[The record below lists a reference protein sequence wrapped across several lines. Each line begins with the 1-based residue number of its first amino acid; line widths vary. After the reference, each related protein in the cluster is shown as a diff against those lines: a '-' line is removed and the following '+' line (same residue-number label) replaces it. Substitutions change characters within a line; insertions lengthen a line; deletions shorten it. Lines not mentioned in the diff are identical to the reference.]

1 MKTLKIARTTDELR
15 LHADAWR
22 ALKHTIALVPTMGAL
37 HEGHLSLVE
46 TARRHADVVIVSV
59 FVNPTQFAAG
69 EDYDTYPRDL
79 DGDAEKLRAAG
90 VDLMYAP
97 SVEEMYPQ
105 GFATTVHVEGPAK
118 AGLEDAFRPT
128 HFDGVATVVAKLLIQ
143 SGCHVAVFGEK
154 DYQQLLVIKQ
164 LVRDLD
170 LPVKIIPAPTMREA
184 DGLAMSSRNAY
195 LSRADRERAAV
206 VYRALTEAAAAIR
219 NGASLSEACR
229 KGRDMI
235 ENAGLI
241 VDYFEARNAETL
253 APVEDATQ
261 EPLRLLVAARLG
273 QVRLIDNIAVF
284 ETT

>member
-128 HFDGVATVVAKLLIQ
+128 HFDGVATVVTKLLIQ

-170 LPVKIIPAPTMREA
+170 LPVKIVPAPTMREA

-206 VYRALTEAAAAIR
+206 LYRALTEAAAAIR

-273 QVRLIDNIAVF
+273 QVRLIDNIAVH
-284 ETT
+284 ET

>member
-206 VYRALTEAAAAIR
+206 LYRALTEAAAAIR
-219 NGASLSEACR
+219 NGAPLSEACR
-229 KGRDMI
+229 RGRDMI

-273 QVRLIDNIAVF
+273 QVRLIDNIAVS

>member
-170 LPVKIIPAPTMREA
+170 LPVKIVPAPTMREA

-206 VYRALTEAAAAIR
+206 LYRALTEAAAAIR

-273 QVRLIDNIAVF
+273 QVRLIDNIAVH
-284 ETT
+284 ET

>member
-128 HFDGVATVVAKLLIQ
+128 HFDGVATVVTKLLIQ

-170 LPVKIIPAPTMREA
+170 LPVKIVPAPTMREA

-206 VYRALTEAAAAIR
+206 LYRALTEAAAAIR

-229 KGRDMI
+229 RGRDMI

-253 APVEDATQ
+253 APVQDATQ

-273 QVRLIDNIAVF
+273 QVRLIDNIAVS
-284 ETT
+284 ETA

>member
-206 VYRALTEAAAAIR
+206 LYRALTDAAAAIR

-273 QVRLIDNIAVF
+273 QVRLIDNIAVH
-284 ETT
+284 ET